1 MKCLSCGVS
10 FKGTLQNKTGLCDY
24 CKVLEDEVKTK
35 DFGLLDEPDI
45 KDILNPTGRTQP
57 KFYD

>member
-1 MKCLSCGVS
+1 MS